1 MVKCLLMDLSEHPA
15 RANLSLPAATIS
27 FISSIPGSIFCLS
40 PLELTEESMGFSQV
54 LADFERERGK
64 VSSQALGT
72 GIWCRKP
79 QQEPFGM
86 AERCF
91 TWEMGERQAE
101 SC

>member
-1 MVKCLLMDLSEHPA
+1 MAKCLLMDLSEHPT

-40 PLELTEESMGFSQV
+40 PHELTDENVGFFQA

-64 VSSQALGT
+64 VSSTLGT
-72 GIWCRKP
+72 GIWGRKP
-79 QQEPFGM
+79 RQEASGM
-86 AERCF
+86 AECCF
-91 TWEMGERQAE
+91 TWETEEKQAE

>member
-1 MVKCLLMDLSEHPA
+1 MAKCLLMDLSEHPT

-27 FISSIPGSIFCLS
+27 FISSTPGSIFCLS
-40 PLELTEESMGFSQV
+40 PPELTEESTGFFHA

-64 VSSQALGT
+64 VSSRVLGT
-72 GIWCRKP
+72 GIWGRKP
-79 QQEPFGM
+79 RQEPSGM

-91 TWEMGERQAE
+91 TWETEERQEE